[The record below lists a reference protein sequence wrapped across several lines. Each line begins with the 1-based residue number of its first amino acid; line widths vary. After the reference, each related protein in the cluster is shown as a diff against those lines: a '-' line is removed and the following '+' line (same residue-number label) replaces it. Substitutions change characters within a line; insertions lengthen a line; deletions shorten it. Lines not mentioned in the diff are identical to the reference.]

1 MDNNLITFFYIDYD
15 LKKEFPDICLSEFKG
30 LIEPRINNSISR
42 YISLSEIR
50 KKEGQSIPDNIIIEL
65 HLQRKM
71 IENKIKESIKIDI
84 VDGLFA
90 IMFNYNVF
98 LSDNSNI
105 QKPQQNNNLDS
116 LENMSDKDLLINE
129 YKHLVSEIMKY
140 FKLEIYED
148 NMNHLME
155 NQTSILPIENIK
167 LVTIIKNMKSKIIEL
182 NT

>member
-1 MDNNLITFFYIDYD
+1 
-15 LKKEFPDICLSEFKG
+15 
-30 LIEPRINNSISR
+30 
-42 YISLSEIR
+42 
-50 KKEGQSIPDNIIIEL
+50 
-65 HLQRKM
+65 M